1 MFQGLPENQKEN
13 ISKLSLIKLPVK
25 ASSEKA
31 WLLYEVPLTN
41 RMMHMHERPV
51 HHYIQ

>member
-1 MFQGLPENQKEN
+1 MFQGLQENQKEN

-31 WLLYEVPLTN
+31 WLLYELPFSLN
-41 RMMHMHERPV
+41 LGNKRNDA
-51 HHYIQ
+51 QA